1 MKLLKLSK
9 QLMLFFSKNNHLNH
23 VSLTNKTNN
32 IFYELHKEMLKAYN
46 YVKRQSPY
54 RATIKKITTASQIIK
69 PNNFNT
75 KSFPEIVRKHIDDMM
90 MAEISYSFSLYD
102 RNIRVHFIVEHDNI
116 EGELEVY
123 NRYVETIAMWLYM
136 LNIYAPKECVDSI
149 NIYLYF
155 TSLLKKLPSSN
166 IYVLDE
172 NNVNTAFTTTCPKD
186 SEIVVF
192 RKEEWFKV
200 LIHESFHN
208 FGLDFSGMNNDAV
221 NNCILNIF
229 PVNSQVNAYEA
240 YTEFWAEI
248 MNALFCSFFEL
259 KDKSDINEFL
269 SSAEFYINFERRYS
283 FFQMVKTLQFMGLTY
298 RDLYSKTEYAKVHR
312 ENLYKEKTNVLS
324 YYVLKTVMLN
334 NFQGFLLWCNKNNLS
349 LLNFK
354 KTIGN
359 QNEFCEFIRKNYKTK
374 SMLEGV
380 DESEDFLSKLKRKKG
395 NMKYILSNM
404 RMSICELG

>member
-9 QLMLFFSKNNHLNH
+9 QLMRFFEKNNYLNH
-23 VSLTNKTNN
+23 VNLTNKTKS
-32 IFYELHKEMLKAYN
+32 IFNELHNEMLNAYN
-46 YVKRQSPY
+46 YIKKQEPY
-54 RATIKKITTASQIIK
+54 RATIKKITSASQITK
-69 PNNFNT
+69 PHFFNA
-75 KSFPEIVRKHIDDMM
+75 KSFPELIRNHIDDMM
-90 MAEISYSFSLYD
+90 MSEISYSFSLYD
-102 RNIRVHFIVEHDNI
+102 RNIKVHFIVENDNV

-123 NRYVETIAMWLYM
+123 NRYVQAIAMWLYM
-136 LNIYAPKECVDSI
+136 LNAYAPKECVESI

-155 TSLLKKLPSSN
+155 TSLLKHLPNSN
-166 IYVLDE
+166 IHVLDE

-208 FGLDFSGMNNDAV
+208 FGLDFSGMNNDEV
-221 NNCILNIF
+221 RNCILNIF
-229 PVNSQVNAYEA
+229 PVNSQVNAYES

-248 MNALFCSFFEL
+248 INALFCSFFEI
-259 KDKSDINEFL
+259 KNKSDITEFL

-283 FFQMVKTLQFMGLTY
+283 FFQMVKTLQFMSLTY
-298 RDLYSKTEYAKVHR
+298 RDLYSKTEYAKIHR
-312 ENLYKEKTNVLS
+312 EKLYKEKTNVLA
-324 YYVLKTVMLN
+324 YYVVKTVMLN
-334 NFQGFLLWCNKNNLS
+334 NFQGFLSWCDKHNLS

-359 QNEFCEFIRKNYKTK
+359 QNEFCEFIKKNYKTK

-380 DESEDFLSKLKRKKG
+380 DESEAFFSKLKKKKG